1 VADHRLLPIAAV
13 VVAALSAPS
22 PAAAG
27 AKPTPV
33 PASSPGVH
41 EQLLQPGNR
50 RYTIAIPRGSDGSRL
65 LPLVVALHFG
75 GPPTPYI
82 GRAFLEAVVAPGRRS
97 LDAFL
102 VAPDCTG
109 SDWTGP
115 RSERDL
121 LELLDF
127 LLATYP
133 IDPAKVL
140 LTGYSMG
147 GIGAWHLASR
157 HQDRF
162 AAALIMAGE
171 PSSKAIKADW
181 HIPIYVIHSRDDEIV
196 PLRPTERGVAKLR
209 NRGVDVELVV
219 LEGVTHYQSPR
230 YVPALEASV
239 PWIRRVLD

>member
-1 VADHRLLPIAAV
+1 VVDHRLLPIAAA

-27 AKPTPV
+27 AKPA
-33 PASSPGVH
+33 PAPAASPGVH
-41 EQLLQPGNR
+41 EQLLQPGDR
-50 RYTIAIPRGSDGSRL
+50 RYTIAIPRSYDGRKPM
-65 LPLVVALHFG
+65 PLVVALHFG

-82 GRAFLEAVVAPGRRS
+82 GRAFLEAVVAPGLQS
-97 LDAFL
+97 LGAIL

-162 AAALIMAGE
+162 AAVLIMAGK
-171 PSSKAIKADW
+171 PSAKAIKADW
-181 HIPIYVIHSRDDEIV
+181 RLPLYVIHSRDDEIV
-196 PLRPTERGVAKLR
+196 PLRPTERAVAKLR
-209 NRGVDVELVV
+209 DRGVDVELVV
-219 LEGVTHYQSPR
+219 LEGITHYQSPR
-230 YVPALEASV
+230 YVPVLEAAV

>member
-1 VADHRLLPIAAV
+1 MA
-13 VVAALSAPS
+13 VVAAVLIGPSLSSAVPQ
-22 PAAAG
+22 
-27 AKPTPV
+27 PTPV
-33 PASSPGVH
+33 PATSPGVH

-50 RYTIAIPRGSDGSRL
+50 RYTIVIPKGYDGRKP

-82 GRAFLEAVVAPGRRS
+82 GRAFLEALVYPGLWS
-97 LDAFL
+97 LGAIL

-109 SDWTGP
+109 ADWTGP

-127 LLATYP
+127 LSDTYA
-133 IDPAKVL
+133 IDTTKVL

-157 HQDRF
+157 HQDLF
-162 AAALIMAGE
+162 AAALIMAGK

-181 HIPIYVIHSRDDEIV
+181 EIPLYVIHSRDDEIV
-196 PLRPTERGVAKLR
+196 PVRPTEKAVAKLR
-209 NRGVDVELVV
+209 ARGVDVKLVV
-219 LEGVTHYQSPR
+219 LEGISHYQSPR
-230 YVPALEASV
+230 YVHALEAAV
-239 PWIRRVLD
+239 PWIRGVFD